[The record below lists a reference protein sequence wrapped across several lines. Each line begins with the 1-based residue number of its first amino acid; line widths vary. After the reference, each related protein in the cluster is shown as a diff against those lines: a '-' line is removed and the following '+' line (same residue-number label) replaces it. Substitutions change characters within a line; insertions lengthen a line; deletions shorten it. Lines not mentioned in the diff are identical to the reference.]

1 MKIRILSSALQD
13 LREGYEF
20 YEKQAEGIGAYFMD
34 SLFSDIDSLIL
45 NAGLHPIY
53 FGGYHQNALETL
65 PLCDLLQSRQRPS
78 GGLCRARLPAESRM
92 DSQETEVRKH
102 NHRGSTRKG
111 WAPRWRPS
119 PLTCR
124 KT

>member
-45 NAGLHPIY
+45 NAGVHPIY
-53 FGGYHQNALETL
+53 FG
-65 PLCDLLQSRQRPS
+65 
-78 GGLCRARLPAESRM
+78 
-92 DSQETEVRKH
+92 
-102 NHRGSTRKG
+102 
-111 WAPRWRPS
+111 
-119 PLTCR
+119 
-124 KT
+124 